1 MTKAAIL
8 EYLRSHKEQFHQK
21 YAVERIGLFGSY
33 ARDEATDT
41 SDIDLFVEMKP
52 DLFSMIGLKQE
63 IEEALSRPVD
73 IVRNHKHIK
82 PLLYEMIKKDI
93 TYV

>member
-82 PLLYEMIKKDI
+82 PLLYEMIEKDI

>member
-33 ARDEATDT
+33 ARDEATET

-82 PLLYEMIKKDI
+82 PLLYEMIEKDI

>member
-8 EYLRSHKEQFHQK
+8 EYLRSHKEQFRQK

-33 ARDEATDT
+33 AREEATDT

-52 DLFSMIGLKQE
+52 DLFSIVGLKRE

-73 IVRNHKHIK
+73 IIRKHKHLK
-82 PLLYEMIKKDI
+82 PLFYEMIEKDI

>member
-8 EYLRSHKEQFHQK
+8 EYLRSHKEQFPQK

-33 ARDEATDT
+33 ARDEATDE

-52 DLFSMIGLKQE
+52 DLFSMIGLKRE
-63 IEEALSRPVD
+63 IEEALSCSVD
-73 IVRNHKHIK
+73 IIRNHKHIK
-82 PLLYEMIKKDI
+82 PLFYKMIQKDI